1 MDENKVAPTIIGVVS
16 SVETNEEMVLDLSI
30 KRKLSEMV

>member
-16 SVETNEEMVLDLSI
+16 SVETNEEQRRKI
-30 KRKLSEMV
+30 KDDGDYH